1 MKTVLI
7 FLMEI
12 TTKHIGSLL
21 GRVFLVSSIRAIK
34 EWGGSDEMNN
44 GLSDYDLIAENI
56 SFDEA
61 GLDSYL
67 KEFDLKYLTFFVM
80 SSKVEIFKVQQGIIL
95 CEGLYYNESWDY
107 SKQLVIKDIEDTLH
121 EISIDDQGIIVIDA
135 AVNGRNLEL
144 KQYGLSNDFNYDRYS
159 FCLIDLENGVY
170 KVKKIKIMIEIGNGY
185 TEIMGVELYKS

>member
-1 MKTVLI
+1 
-7 FLMEI
+7 MEI